1 MKKIIYTFI
10 LIALIGCSQEDII
23 NQNSQLIGK
32 WKWVESSGGIDG
44 RTETPESTGNAV
56 IIEFT
61 VSTMRKFVNEN
72 LESEINYKIYL
83 GPSIRTIQ
91 NTDLIVYKNGTKQS
105 MELNGNSLILFDEC
119 YDCFQHNY
127 LKE

>member
-10 LIALIGCSQEDII
+10 LIALIGCSQKDII

-61 VSTMRKFVNEN
+61 VSTMRKFVNGN
-72 LESEINYKIYL
+72 LESEVNYKIYL
-83 GPSIRTIQ
+83 GPSIRTIH

>member
-1 MKKIIYTFI
+1 M
-10 LIALIGCSQEDII
+10 II

-61 VSTMRKFVNEN
+61 VSTMRKYVNEN
-72 LESEINYKIYL
+72 LESEINYKTYL
-83 GPSIRTIQ
+83 GPSIRTTQ

-105 MELNGNSLILFDEC
+105 MELYGNSLILFDEC
-119 YDCFQHNY
+119 YDCCQHNY